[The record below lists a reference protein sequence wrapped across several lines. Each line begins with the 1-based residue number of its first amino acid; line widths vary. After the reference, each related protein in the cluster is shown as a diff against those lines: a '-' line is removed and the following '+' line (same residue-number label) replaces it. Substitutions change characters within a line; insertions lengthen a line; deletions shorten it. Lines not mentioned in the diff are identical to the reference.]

1 MNADNLMSINC
12 NRIYRNQFLDE
23 LTAITAFSAQQL
35 AKYTNSIFVS
45 QIYRMA
51 ILSGKERASK
61 IANFDRFAIQ
71 RGYKN
76 LCVTHV
82 AIDKR
87 TMLSSQSVS
96 LESTIKNYSATR

>member
-23 LTAITAFSAQQL
+23 LTAITAFSARQF

-51 ILSGKERASK
+51 IYRAKSVPQKSPTSTDLRSNEITKISVLHTLRLTSGQCCRA
-61 IANFDRFAIQ
+61 NQCRL
-71 RGYKN
+71 R
-76 LCVTHV
+76 
-82 AIDKR
+82 
-87 TMLSSQSVS
+87 
-96 LESTIKNYSATR
+96 STIKNYSAAR